1 MQRLG
6 IALLFALALTS
17 VGCETGSQ
25 KQNVSTTGAGGQN
38 VGKDSNKKGGPVP
51 GSTTGTEDNI
61 QQQPAQQQQQPVP
74 DTSGQQAPPK

>member
-6 IALLFALALTS
+6 FTLLLALALAS

-25 KQNVSTTGAGGQN
+25 KQNMSTTGAGGQN
-38 VGKDSNKKGGPVP
+38 VGQDSNKKGGPVP
-51 GSTTGTEDNI
+51 GSTTGTGDNI

-74 DTSGQQAPPK
+74 DTSGQQPPPK